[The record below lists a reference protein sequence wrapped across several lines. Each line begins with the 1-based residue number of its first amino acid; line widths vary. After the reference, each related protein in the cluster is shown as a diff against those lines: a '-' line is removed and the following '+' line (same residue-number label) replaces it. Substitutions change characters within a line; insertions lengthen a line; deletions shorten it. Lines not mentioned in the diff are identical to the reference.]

1 MNIGQAADQSGVS
14 AKMIRY
20 YESVGLVPKPNRK
33 ESGYRDYDGSDVHRL
48 AFVRRARDLGFSVDL
63 IRELLDLWGDR
74 TKDNAEVRVL
84 ARAHIAEMAAQAA
97 KIGEMISTLQRLVES
112 CKKPNRSDCPIMADL
127 SSARRRP
134 AVATVLRTKAGRG
147 RIDGR

>member
-20 YESVGLVPKPNRK
+20 YESVGLVPKPSRK

-48 AFVRRARDLGFSVDL
+48 AFVRRARDLGFSVDR

-74 TKDNAEVRVL
+74 TKENAEVQEL
-84 ARAHIAEMAAQAA
+84 ARAHIAKMEAQAA
-97 KIGEMISTLQRLVES
+97 KIGEMIATLQRLVQS
-112 CKKPNRSDCPIMADL
+112 CKKPIRSDCPIMADL
-127 SSARRRP
+127 SSARQRP
-134 AVATVLRTKAGRG
+134 AVTAVLRTKAGR
-147 RIDGR
+147 RRTEVR